1 MVDLILANDC
11 GTSLTKNV
19 FSVDR
24 GKGELLIMSPVL
36 AEVSRDSI
44 DSYKSRRLSCPDPC
58 DETWIEVAGQGY
70 FVGFLAEK
78 ELGASIDVKQV
89 KYENA
94 IRKILA
100 VVGAIAAIKGLPS
113 KFSVGVASLLPRR
126 EWENRSAFQEGLTEA
141 LADFVFCDHPLSAN
155 LQLFQCRPEGAGLSY
170 SRSRRVGAAYKRMT
184 VPTLMFGYR
193 DLSIELLERGITTGE
208 TQKLGLY
215 WLLRRIISRTSDQ
228 ELQPLLEA
236 LHQVGNKIKPKKDV
250 RFRNLV
256 KSTGAENKVKEEA
269 QIAEA
274 VRLSRLEYWNRVSS
288 WLRSVVPSK
297 IDEVIIGGGTAEYLK
312 PELQAYFSGVPISW
326 AADLQED
333 VRRAFN
339 IPPEEDHLSVRLTDV
354 YGMYRCLQR
363 QVFPSLV
370 DVGRQD

>member
-11 GTSLTKNV
+11 GTSSNKNV
-19 FSVDR
+19 FSVNK
-24 GKGELLIMSPVL
+24 GKAELLVMSPAL
-36 AEVSRDSI
+36 IEVSRDSI
-44 DSYKSRRLSCPDPC
+44 DNYKSRRLSYPDPS
-58 DETWIEVAGQGY
+58 DEAWIEVAGQAY

-100 VVGAIAAIKGLPS
+100 VIGAIAVIKGLPS
-113 KFSVGVASLLPRR
+113 KFGVGVASLLPRR

-141 LADFVFCDHPLSAN
+141 LADFAFCDRPFSVN

-193 DLSIELLERGITTGE
+193 DLSIELLERGITSGE

-215 WLLRRIISRTSDQ
+215 WLLSRIISRTSDQ

-236 LHQVGNKIKPKKDV
+236 LHQAGNTIKPKKFRHLV
-250 RFRNLV
+250 R
-256 KSTGAENKVKEEA
+256 STGAENRAKEEV

-274 VRLSRLEYWNRVSS
+274 VRLSRLEYWNRISS
-288 WLRSVVPSK
+288 WLRSVIPSK

-312 PELQAYFSGVPISW
+312 PELQAYFAGVPISW

-339 IPPEEDHLSVRLTDV
+339 IPPEDDHLSLRLTDV
-354 YGMYRCLQR
+354 YGIYRCLQR